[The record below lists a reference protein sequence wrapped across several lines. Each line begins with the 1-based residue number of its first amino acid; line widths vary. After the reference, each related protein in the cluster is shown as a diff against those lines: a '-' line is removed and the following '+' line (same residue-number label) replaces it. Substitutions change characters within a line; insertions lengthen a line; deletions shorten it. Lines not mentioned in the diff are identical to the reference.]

1 MKQREKNKRNR
12 YRILFLLFVF
22 FVYLAWACT
31 QRFNF
36 SPDEKM
42 RYQIAQ
48 YIYEHG
54 TLPHGGD
61 PEIRNADWGIS
72 YAFNPI
78 LSLFPSLRQ
87 NAAHDRWQ

>member
-42 RYQIAQ
+42 RYQIVQ

-78 LSLFPSLRQ
+78 LSYIISAVFPVI
-87 NAAHDRWQ
+87 A